1 MIKEHDR
8 VNLLN
13 NLSMKS
19 PRPLLPGVCIVIGI
33 KYFEIQYPNGN
44 LFLVHLFCMLN
55 FAEIPLFETM
65 KYLDPIQH
73 PVMVT
78 LSLSSWNMVK

>member
-1 MIKEHDR
+1 M
-8 VNLLN
+8 
-13 NLSMKS
+13 
-19 PRPLLPGVCIVIGI
+19 IGI

-65 KYLDPIQH
+65 EYLDPIQH